1 MEYWSDGVMGEFV
14 IRLIHFVN
22 PLLQY
27 SITPLFQYS
36 IFLDMARQTVIRH
49 FVLRMAI
56 HTPIHGHL
64 HPRLRRGSFAL
75 TNISMAGR
83 TGYLP

>member
-1 MEYWSDGVMGEFV
+1 MEYWSDGVMEEFV

-36 IFLDMARQTVIRH
+36 MFLDMARQAVIRR

-56 HTPIHGHL
+56 HAPIHGHL
-64 HPRLRRGSFAL
+64 HPRLRRRLFTLS
-75 TNISMAGR
+75 NISVTGC

>member
-1 MEYWSDGVMGEFV
+1 MEEFV

-22 PLLQY
+22 PFLQY

-36 IFLDMARQTVIRH
+36 SFLDMARQTVVRH
-49 FVLRMAI
+49 FVLRVAI
-56 HTPIHGHL
+56 HAPIHGHL
-64 HPRLRRGSFAL
+64 YPRLGRGFFSL
-75 TNISMAGR
+75 SNIPVTGR